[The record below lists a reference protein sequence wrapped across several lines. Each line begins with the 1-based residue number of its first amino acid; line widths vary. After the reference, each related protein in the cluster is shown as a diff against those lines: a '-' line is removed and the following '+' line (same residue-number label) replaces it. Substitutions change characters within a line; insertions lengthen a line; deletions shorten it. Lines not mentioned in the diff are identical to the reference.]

1 MKKTLQDQYLLIKE
15 GKGHKGVFL
24 TEAKRQFPN
33 IVRNAA
39 SFEEAVAS
47 LQTKKIITENVIGL
61 TSVNSIF
68 EPKKKESYELAYE
81 AFLAEAKKKKEN
93 EDEKVKA
100 EEKKPS
106 KKVEEDYSHAYD
118 QKDTK
123 DIDNLIFDQVMT
135 GYYAELKDPK
145 NADKTMQELKDIV
158 MKNLAKDSIFYTK
171 DGQFGEKGLGYVT
184 EAPGLGTPKEAKG
197 KYKASGYGDLKES
210 LTSEYGGSDGDF
222 DEQEDNKERAY
233 WYYDAYIGEKDPK
246 KKSEYFKIAR
256 KYGSYLGWGEEELPN
271 LTGEL
276 EDSIEES
283 KLRKAIRE
291 MINEE
296 IEEAYQLVNINL
308 KAPKKDREDRD
319 PSDKYLTFDKDFEK
333 DQKRKGNIIV
343 KDGDRI
349 FITKVLHANL
359 GPKAG
364 NSDLRKHLMDR
375 ANLEPAVLGGQ
386 QVWKIKG
393 AKINSKGN
401 ISVFVPVE
409 KTSLKEGVEKEL
421 AAINKEAE
429 HEIIASKLEK
439 VQALIDKKQSQL
451 TKLDEDEDMKDLTD
465 KKKVKEIEKD
475 IKALEK
481 AKAKLEKMM
490 GKGKGKAKK
499 TEVLGEIEVE
509 PTEEYLQ
516 AKADAEQRYDEGE
529 EIDSIMSN
537 YPNLSDDDQ
546 ERLYQDLEGKMNGMD
561 Y

>member
-39 SFEEAVAS
+39 TFEEAAAS
-47 LQTKKIITENVIGL
+47 LKTKNIISENVIGL
-61 TSVNSIF
+61 TAVNSPF
-68 EPKKKESYELAYE
+68 STNKKESYELAYE
-81 AFLAEAKKKKEN
+81 VFLAEAKKKKEN

-118 QKDTK
+118 QKDNK
-123 DIDNLIFDQVMT
+123 NIDNLIFDQVMT
-135 GYYAELKDPK
+135 GYYAEMKDPK

-158 MKNLAKDSIFYTK
+158 MKNLAKDPIFYTK
-171 DGQFGEKGLGYVT
+171 DGQFGVKGLGYTT

-210 LTSEYGGSDGDF
+210 I
-222 DEQEDNKERAY
+222 QPMN
-233 WYYDAYIGEKDPK
+233 
-246 KKSEYFKIAR
+246 
-256 KYGSYLGWGEEELPN
+256 EEEN
-271 LTGEL
+271 
-276 EDSIEES
+276 
-283 KLRKAIRE
+283 KLRKVIRE
-291 MINEE
+291 MIAEE
-296 IEEAYQLVNINL
+296 LA
-308 KAPKKDREDRD
+308 
-319 PSDKYLTFDKDFEK
+319 
-333 DQKRKGNIIV
+333 
-343 KDGDRI
+343 
-349 FITKVLHANL
+349 IT
-359 GPKAG
+359 
-364 NSDLRKHLMDR
+364 S
-375 ANLEPAVLGGQ
+375 
-386 QVWKIKG
+386 
-393 AKINSKGN
+393 
-401 ISVFVPVE
+401 